1 MPLLP
6 VIRDFAAEAS
16 DPRRYAA
23 LDGGW
28 SLAVADVTGS
38 TQLAGQGRH
47 RDVNFVAAGV
57 VAVLSDALRVGQEPV
72 ACQFGGDG
80 AIAAVPPG
88 REDAAR
94 AALSA
99 LAHWSAEVM
108 DVPLRVGLVPVRAL
122 LDQGLEVMAALQDVG
137 NGNSFG
143 LFLGAG
149 VVAADA
155 WVKEEARW
163 RLPQKEGPLPGLE
176 SVSCRWNPVPPRR
189 GTVLCVIV
197 DAVDPGAA
205 GLLELARVQRAIE
218 AIVPT
223 AGAAPL
229 GAGERLEARWPPDWR
244 SLLMEA
250 RGGRDGAG
258 LGTRIRRVGKALA
271 GSGLLVLLLR
281 LGLTLGGF
289 DPQRYRRHMAERTDF
304 RKSAGGPRLV
314 LDVTEGEADAIE
326 RLLNQAAQA
335 GSIRYG
341 TARADATTVTCL
353 VGDVTADRHVH
364 FVDGAGLGFWRAS
377 VMLKAMKAREKAGQE
392 GGAAKGMETA
402 AAFLTAPIPS

>member
-6 VIRDFAAEAS
+6 VIRDFAAQAS
-16 DPRRYAA
+16 DPRCYAT

-57 VAVLSDALRVGQEPV
+57 VAVLSDAVRVGQEPV

-88 REDAAR
+88 REDEAR

-108 DVPLRVGLVPVRAL
+108 DVPLRVGLVPVQAL
-122 LDQGLEVMAALQDVG
+122 LDQGLEVMAALHDVG

-155 WVKEEARW
+155 WVKEDARW
-163 RLPQKEGPLPGLE
+163 RLPPREGPLPGLE

-197 DAVDPGAA
+197 DSVDPGAA
-205 GLLELARVQRAIE
+205 GLLELARIQRAIE
-218 AIVPT
+218 TIVPT
-223 AGAAPL
+223 SGAAPL
-229 GAGERLEARWPPDWR
+229 GVGERLEARWPPDWR
-244 SLLMEA
+244 ALLMEA
-250 RGGRDGAG
+250 RSGRTGAGHGAG
-258 LGTRIRRVGKALA
+258 LGMRIKRVGSALA

-326 RLLNQAAQA
+326 RLLAQAAQA

-377 VMLKAMKAREKAGQE
+377 VMLKAMKAREKAGE
-392 GGAAKGMETA
+392 KVGKATGVGTA
-402 AAFLTAPIPS
+402 AALPG

>member
-6 VIRDFAAEAS
+6 VIRDFAAQAS
-16 DPRRYAA
+16 DPRCYAV

-57 VAVLSDALRVGQEPV
+57 VAVLSDAVRVGQEPA

-88 REDAAR
+88 REDGAR
-94 AALSA
+94 AALAA

-108 DVPLRVGLVPVRAL
+108 DVPLRVGLVPVQAL
-122 LDQGLEVMAALQDVG
+122 LDQGLEVMAALHDVG

-163 RLPQKEGPLPGLE
+163 RLPPREGPLPGLE
-176 SVSCRWNPVPPRR
+176 SVSCRWNPVPPRH

-197 DAVDPGAA
+197 DAVDSGPA
-205 GLLELARVQRAIE
+205 GLLELARIQRAIE
-218 AIVPT
+218 TIVPT

-229 GAGERLEARWPPDWR
+229 GVGERLEARWPPDWR
-244 SLLMEA
+244 ALLMEA

-258 LGTRIRRVGKALA
+258 LGMRIRRVGKALA

-281 LGLTLGGF
+281 LGLSLGSF

-314 LDVTEGEADAIE
+314 LDVTEGEAEAIE
-326 RLLNQAAQA
+326 TLLAQAAQA

-377 VMLKAMKAREKAGQE
+377 VMLKAMKSREKAGQATE
-392 GGAAKGMETA
+392 LETA
-402 AAFLTAPIPS
+402 VALP